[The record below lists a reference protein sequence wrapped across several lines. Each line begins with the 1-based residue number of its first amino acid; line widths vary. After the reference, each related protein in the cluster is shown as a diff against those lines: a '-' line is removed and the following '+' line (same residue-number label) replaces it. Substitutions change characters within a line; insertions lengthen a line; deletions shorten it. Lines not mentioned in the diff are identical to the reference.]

1 MNNVPYYAVA
11 GLKNS
16 GKNTAAEMLTY
27 CLNTPRFLHK
37 YYFYKVFKHIKGKY
51 KLISFAKPMKEMLA
65 VLLNVPV
72 SRFEDRVFK
81 DNTYIYFPEL
91 KLEKNPLL
99 EQKLSPNTFN
109 RLLAVND
116 YTFLKSKYI
125 TIRQLM
131 QCFATDIM
139 RNIFGDKLW
148 ILSTLKRKYL
158 VISDLRFKIEA
169 EEIHKQNGKIL
180 YINRN
185 SCTPDN
191 HASEQEVLSLY
202 ENNTF
207 DYVIDNNKS
216 KKDLF
221 DSISAL
227 I

>member
-1 MNNVPYYAVA
+1 MNNIPYYAVA

-27 CLNTPRFLHK
+27 CLNTPKFLHK
-37 YYFYKVFKHIKGKY
+37 YCFYRIFKYIKGRY

-65 VLLNVPV
+65 VLLNVSV
-72 SRFEDRVFK
+72 DKFENREFK

-91 KLEKNPLL
+91 KLDKNPPP
-99 EQKLSPNTFN
+99 EQKLSSNTFN
-109 RLLAVND
+109 RLLTIND
-116 YTFLKSKYI
+116 YSFLKCKYV

-131 QCFATDIM
+131 QCFATNIM
-139 RNIFGDKLW
+139 RNIFGNELW

-158 VISDLRFKIEA
+158 VISDLRFKIEE
-169 EEIHKQNGKIL
+169 EEIHKQNGKII
-180 YINRN
+180 YIKRD
-185 SCTPDN
+185 SCIPDN

-202 ENNTF
+202 KNNAF
-207 DYVIDNNKS
+207 DFIIDNNKS

-221 DSISAL
+221 NSITTL